1 MTAEQTGRENQM
13 SNGQQ
18 TRGQSKPFLRGT
30 PTDENTVQQAL
41 KFFGAM
47 ILVAFMSFIVCSMT
61 SFSNNI
67 LRIGINIVIETL
79 IILIFF
85 NKGADMGT
93 EGVSRGEILFQHI
106 QKGQEASQ
114 SEKRI
119 PFHPAKGFV
128 IGLLGS
134 SLFMILALLLA
145 LTAERQMTGAGTL
158 PTWME
163 SYMRRSEISDAL
175 AGYSQSAAV
184 SATDIF
190 RIIIR
195 LTIMPFVSICGA
207 ENRDLLLTV
216 ERLSPALVLIPAAA
230 YGTGYMQGPSRRRK
244 IHTEIAENARR
255 RRIREKRE
263 RRARITVP
271 KGPQQLN

>member
-119 PFHPAKGFV
+119 P
-128 IGLLGS
+128 
-134 SLFMILALLLA
+134 
-145 LTAERQMTGAGTL
+145 
-158 PTWME
+158 
-163 SYMRRSEISDAL
+163 
-175 AGYSQSAAV
+175 
-184 SATDIF
+184 
-190 RIIIR
+190 
-195 LTIMPFVSICGA
+195 
-207 ENRDLLLTV
+207 
-216 ERLSPALVLIPAAA
+216 
-230 YGTGYMQGPSRRRK
+230 
-244 IHTEIAENARR
+244 
-255 RRIREKRE
+255 
-263 RRARITVP
+263 
-271 KGPQQLN
+271 